1 MKKQSLL
8 LICALIGGAF
18 MVSCNQKQAA
28 TEDESVKIDKKIYLQ
43 LYSVRDDINSDFKG
57 TIQKVAEIGYTG
69 IEAAGYADGKFYGL
83 EPKEFKKEIESV
95 GMEVLSSHAGRPL
108 AENVAQTNWEEVWEW
123 WDTAIAAHKAAG
135 MKYLVVPWIP
145 TPKTLADLKSYC
157 DYFNQ
162 IGEKCNAAGLRFG
175 YHNHNFEF
183 VEIEGETMYDYM
195 LNNTDPSKVFFQ
207 MDVNNGTFVY
217 QNSSRSPFARG
228 FCVLRNGRNKIIQR
242 SRLTIAVFAQLC
254 IGVSLVIQNLIFES
268 RLPNGFSGNLLRKIE
283 NAAVGARRHFPFKA
297 QFKILEFAVV
307 NNIASILGTGFSAT
321 RSLNFNGTVFN
332 CPSFRNILA
341 IITAPSVKIFSVE
354 KHNPVPFIF
363 GSRNNR
369 VCCFTLCTLLFAPG
383 ARS

>member
-1 MKKQSLL
+1 MKKQSFL
-8 LICALIGGAF
+8 LICALLGGAF

-69 IEAAGYADGKFYGL
+69 IEAARYADGKFYGL

-108 AENVAQTNWEEVWEW
+108 AENVAQTNWKEVWEW

-135 MKYLVVPWIP
+135 MKYLVVPSIP

-183 VEIEGETMYDYM
+183 TEIEGQTMYDY
-195 LNNTDPSKVFFQ
+195 LLTNTDPSKVFFQ
-207 MDVNNGTFVY
+207 MDVYWTVRGGKSPVEYFKKYPGRFELLHIKDEKELGQSGMVGFDAIFNNIDKAGTKYIIVEVERY
-217 QNSSRSPFARG
+217 DYAPLESIKMSYDYLIDSPFVKADYSQ
-228 FCVLRNGRNKIIQR
+228 N
-242 SRLTIAVFAQLC
+242 AQ
-254 IGVSLVIQNLIFES
+254 
-268 RLPNGFSGNLLRKIE
+268 
-283 NAAVGARRHFPFKA
+283 
-297 QFKILEFAVV
+297 
-307 NNIASILGTGFSAT
+307 
-321 RSLNFNGTVFN
+321 
-332 CPSFRNILA
+332 
-341 IITAPSVKIFSVE
+341 
-354 KHNPVPFIF
+354 
-363 GSRNNR
+363 
-369 VCCFTLCTLLFAPG
+369 
-383 ARS
+383 